1 MMQPVVRC
9 ADVERSYPEI
19 AERISRMT
27 GVLRAHAI
35 GPGDNVALM
44 LWNSIEFLE
53 LSAAIAAVGANP
65 VPINWHLRAS
75 EVQYLLQDSVSK
87 LLFVHS
93 AALSEIAMT
102 VPDGVDLI
110 EVEMSP
116 GLQEALGL
124 PVLDQTQH
132 RTLESWVNESAPV
145 DAVSSSTGG
154 MGVIYTSGTTGKPK
168 GVVRQPVSVA
178 QLERM
183 ALTVVDRFGLQPGTR
198 TLLLAPLYHA
208 AANTTAMIA
217 FRVQA
222 DITIMPR
229 FDASEFLRLVDEHR
243 IEHCQVV
250 PTMFV
255 RLLEL
260 PEHERGQ
267 YDLSTLENVTHTAAP
282 CPPHV
287 KRAMIDWLGPVVTEY
302 YGSSEVGA
310 IAWCDS
316 QEWLEHAGTVGK
328 PTFGAAVRVIADDG
342 TEQPANA
349 SGLVYVKPAEFW
361 PDFTY
366 LGDDSKRTAMEVEG
380 YVTLGDIG
388 YVDSDGYLYLNDRA
402 SDMVVAGGVNIYPAE
417 IEATIIAIPGVRDV
431 AVFGIPDNEFGEV
444 LAAHIDVDP
453 QFGLTAESIRSD
465 LRSQLARYKVPRT
478 IVFDNA
484 LPRDESGKLFK
495 RQLREQ
501 YWEGAGRKI

>member
-1 MMQPVVRC
+1 
-9 ADVERSYPEI
+9 
-19 AERISRMT
+19 
-27 GVLRAHAI
+27 
-35 GPGDNVALM
+35 
-44 LWNSIEFLE
+44 
-53 LSAAIAAVGANP
+53 
-65 VPINWHLRAS
+65 
-75 EVQYLLQDSVSK
+75 
-87 LLFVHS
+87 
-93 AALSEIAMT
+93 
-102 VPDGVDLI
+102 
-110 EVEMSP
+110 
-116 GLQEALGL
+116 
-124 PVLDQTQH
+124 
-132 RTLESWVNESAPV
+132 
-145 DAVSSSTGG
+145 
-154 MGVIYTSGTTGKPK
+154 
-168 GVVRQPVSVA
+168 
-178 QLERM
+178 
-183 ALTVVDRFGLQPGTR
+183 
-198 TLLLAPLYHA
+198 
-208 AANTTAMIA
+208 MIA

-229 FDASEFLRLVDEHR
+229 FDARDFLRLVDAHG

-250 PTMFV
+250 PTMFI
-255 RLLEL
+255 RLLKL
-260 PEHERGQ
+260 SEHERGQ

-287 KRAMIDWLGPVVTEY
+287 KRAVIDWLGPVVTEY

-316 QEWLEHAGTVGK
+316 HEWLEHAGTVGK
-328 PTFGAAVRVIADDG
+328 PVFGASVRVLAEDG
-342 TEQPANA
+342 TDQPANK

-366 LGDDSKRTAMEVEG
+366 LGDDSKRIAMEVEG

-431 AVFGIPDNEFGEV
+431 AVFGIPDNEFGEA
-444 LAAHIDVDP
+444 LAAHVDVDP
-453 QFGLTAESIRSD
+453 QFGLTAESICDD
-465 LRSQLARYKVPRT
+465 LRSQLARYKVPGT

-501 YWEGAGRKI
+501 YWKGAGRKI